1 MDLHLPAYEYERTE
15 NANPDMNTTNSYEG
29 ASIRCSVAHL
39 FHYQRYDDDDD
50 DDDDYEQ
57 VTTVIITTTIIIM
70 PSLSSSAQPSA
81 EPSREPS
88 FLNSLRDVPQQES
101 KIKQDRH
108 IQLIDTT
115 RPTEQVPSI
124 DERPAEEDDDSE
136 ALATPAPGTPLY
148 KRLTSTSLQQNVS
161 HTVRKQISNQKYGKY
176 RRSRYTDDEET
187 INSRTDSSVV
197 PPDENPRDAPQEGEV
212 AHCTQAGALEGQKAK
227 KQSRWRRKK
236 KQIRAEETRDQVLDI
251 LYENERGAFFFGVPV
266 YSAGSL
272 LPSDPRPWQNGEF
285 RTSPVD
291 IRNAQVPDPS
301 WEWAWKSW
309 YVDMSRDVDEEG
321 WEYSLSF
328 PSRLWGNWGWHGNH
342 PWFHSFVRRRRWLRL
357 RRRKEMVHRTKEKA
371 HELTAEYFTIHP
383 KTLRAGSEGA
393 GKAMSRRTSWVRAN
407 LRHDDEKDDDE
418 MEILSIADLMHA
430 LKKSAVDRE
439 KLVSVR
445 KFVANAGE
453 ELFYLPSKMEE
464 IMQLLMFQSSR
475 RRLLAD
481 LIGNHKDAHRS
492 REDLKGHTHDDPV
505 VQHKH
510 EAAERQAENLHKAV
524 LEAESLVRRLE
535 YWSDVKSMADN
546 DQLIHPERVV
556 DDASTP
562 PDASFKSKQK
572 ASDPAPRLHKHPE
585 HTTTDDASDD
595 NPKPLK
601 KQSTQWF
608 DAPTSPPTSTSTIH
622 RPSSTLHPRS
632 PDSAPGTHQLGRT
645 PDSTDG
651 ESLLDRY
658 ATAPESSAASESS
671 NRPSPRV
678 SATSSSSKNPL
689 SPAQKGKEKA
699 AMLSSLD
706 GMMEEQADVEADEEA
721 RENYLREVGRGKG
734 KGEGSSNDEEEEDD
748 EGKGEGS
755 LPKVIAGSPRSEEG
769 EVVERENA

>member
-1 MDLHLPAYEYERTE
+1 
-15 NANPDMNTTNSYEG
+15 
-29 ASIRCSVAHL
+29 
-39 FHYQRYDDDDD
+39 
-50 DDDDYEQ
+50 
-57 VTTVIITTTIIIM
+57 M

-115 RPTEQVPSI
+115 RPAEQVPSI

-136 ALATPAPGTPLY
+136 APATPAPGTPLY

-187 INSRTDSSVV
+187 INSRTDSSIV

-236 KQIRAEETRDQVLDI
+236 KQIRAEETRDHVLEI

-266 YSAGSL
+266 YSASSL

-585 HTTTDDASDD
+585 HTTNDDASDD

-608 DAPTSPPTSTSTIH
+608 DAPTSPPTSTSNIH

-632 PDSAPGTHQLGRT
+632 PESAPGTHHLGRT

-671 NRPSPRV
+671 NRPSSRV

-734 KGEGSSNDEEEEDD
+734 KGEGSGDDEEEEDEA
-748 EGKGEGS
+748 EGKGEGL

>member
-1 MDLHLPAYEYERTE
+1 
-15 NANPDMNTTNSYEG
+15 
-29 ASIRCSVAHL
+29 
-39 FHYQRYDDDDD
+39 
-50 DDDDYEQ
+50 
-57 VTTVIITTTIIIM
+57 M

-115 RPTEQVPSI
+115 RPAEQVPSI

-136 ALATPAPGTPLY
+136 APATPAPGTPLY

-187 INSRTDSSVV
+187 INSRTDSSIV

-236 KQIRAEETRDQVLDI
+236 KQIRAEETRDHVLEI

-266 YSAGSL
+266 YSASSL

-556 DDASTP
+556 DHASTP

-595 NPKPLK
+595 NPKPLQ

-608 DAPTSPPTSTSTIH
+608 DAPTSPPTSISNIH

-632 PDSAPGTHQLGRT
+632 PDSAPGTYQLGRT

-671 NRPSPRV
+671 NRPSSRV

-734 KGEGSSNDEEEEDD
+734 KGEGSGDDEEEEEDEA
-748 EGKGEGS
+748 EGKGEGL
-755 LPKVIAGSPRSEEG
+755 LPKVIVGSPRSEEG

>member
-1 MDLHLPAYEYERTE
+1 
-15 NANPDMNTTNSYEG
+15 
-29 ASIRCSVAHL
+29 
-39 FHYQRYDDDDD
+39 
-50 DDDDYEQ
+50 
-57 VTTVIITTTIIIM
+57 M
-70 PSLSSSAQPSA
+70 PSLSSAQPSA

-115 RPTEQVPSI
+115 RPAEQVPSI
-124 DERPAEEDDDSE
+124 DERPAEEDDSE
-136 ALATPAPGTPLY
+136 APPTPGPGTPLY

-176 RRSRYTDDEET
+176 RRNRYTDDEET
-187 INSRTDSSVV
+187 INSHTDSSVA

-212 AHCTQAGALEGQKAK
+212 AHCTQAGTLESQKAK

-251 LYENERGAFFFGVPV
+251 LYENERGAFFFGIPV
-266 YSAGSL
+266 YSASSL
-272 LPSDPRPWQNGEF
+272 LPSDPRPWQNADF

-321 WEYSLSF
+321 WEYSLLF
-328 PSRLWGNWGWHGNH
+328 PSSVWGNWGWHGNH

-357 RRRKEMVHRTKEKA
+357 RRRKEMVHRTMEKA

-383 KTLRAGSEGA
+383 RTLRAGSEGA

-407 LRHDDEKDDDE
+407 LRKDEEKEDDE

-439 KLVSVR
+439 KLASVR
-445 KFVANAGE
+445 RFVANGGE

-464 IMQLLMFQSSR
+464 IMQLLMYQSSR

-481 LIGNHKDAHRS
+481 LIGNHEDAHRS
-492 REDLKGHTHDDPV
+492 REDLKGHTHDDPA

-524 LEAESLVRRLE
+524 LEAEGLVRRLE

-562 PDASFKSKQK
+562 PDANFKSKQK

-585 HTTTDDASDD
+585 HTTDDASEDH
-595 NPKPLK
+595 PKLLK
-601 KQSTQWF
+601 KQSTKWF
-608 DAPTSPPTSTSTIH
+608 DAPTSPPISTAQN
-622 RPSSTLHPRS
+622 PSSTLHPRS

-645 PDSTDG
+645 PESTDG

-658 ATAPESSAASESS
+658 TTAPESSAASESS

-678 SATSSSSKNPL
+678 SASGSTSSKNPL

-721 RENYLREVGRGKG
+721 RENYLREVGRGG
-734 KGEGSSNDEEEEDD
+734 SGNEDEDEEGNGEDERLGEG
-748 EGKGEGS
+748 EGL